1 MSTEDLY
8 LGKKSYSVLGQRPV
22 RHDGADKVTGKAVYT
37 SDLHLPNMAQGKI
50 IRSPHAHAKIKS
62 IYTAAALK
70 LPGVLAVVTG
80 EDWPNLEEK
89 FAIMGEAGAVNL
101 THLANN
107 CLAKGKV
114 VYKGHAVAAVAATSL
129 AIAEEAARLIKVEY
143 EVLPSVT
150 WVLDAMK
157 PDAPILLPSLR
168 TDSMG

>member
-1 MSTEDLY
+1 MTRIRFMSESQDLY

-37 SDLHLPNMAQGKI
+37 SDLHLPNMAQGKV

-89 FAIMGEAGAVNL
+89 FAIMGEAGGGETTPMAK
-101 THLANN
+101 N
-107 CLAKGKV
+107 CLAGGKKV
-114 VYKGHAVAAVAATSL
+114 FKRDAVAPPAATRLPLSG
-129 AIAEEAARLIKVEY
+129 EAARLIKV
-143 EVLPSVT
+143 
-150 WVLDAMK
+150 
-157 PDAPILLPSLR
+157 
-168 TDSMG
+168 

>member
-8 LGKKSYSVLGQRPV
+8 LGKKSYSVLGKRPV

-101 THLANN
+101 THLANPQ
-107 CLAKGKV
+107 
-114 VYKGHAVAAVAATSL
+114 
-129 AIAEEAARLIKVEY
+129 
-143 EVLPSVT
+143 VLPLVYNFLSLNCRHLPAVT
-150 WVLDAMK
+150 T
-157 PDAPILLPSLR
+157 PSALME
-168 TDSMG
+168 SK